1 MGAPKVTVREIDL
14 STRVPSF
21 PGVYG
26 GMAIPA
32 LKGPLEP
39 TLVTTDKDLLRL
51 YTPDSEVKVTY
62 DNSYFSALAYLQG
75 SDKLWVNRAINTDAL
90 YGGLFVFAT
99 QSASANDH
107 VAAGLA
113 IAADPIDPPAYTF
126 GAESFVLYGLN
137 PGAWNNDIS
146 IKIFDF
152 HAQEDLAVGDFAEG
166 TDIITTRQKW
176 NVGDDVKFQ
185 KKTNASTLPTN
196 LAFDTTY
203 YVTVPSGN
211 TFKLAST
218 LALAIAGTP
227 IDFTGSGSNT
237 VVLMPAT
244 NHCPESGKKADA
256 TASAFWEAYFGEK
269 AVPTAFSIEVYWKGT
284 LVETFAVSKSTVKD
298 GFNRSMYIVDMLK
311 SSEYIRCI
319 DNTAVTTD
327 MVKTMH
333 TGIYMEKGTDGTAV
347 TDAELVVALDGFE
360 SPDAIPLTL
369 LMDGGAATVAVA
381 QQIIAVAEARRDC
394 FGILSTPY
402 ANEASASYLNELI
415 NYRKID
421 LNANTS
427 FAALF
432 TPHLKVYDKFNDRS
446 IYCAPDGNIGAI
458 ISKTALNYEIWY
470 PPAGFRRGILNV
482 LDVRRRFQSGEMD
495 LLYDAGLNPVRFV
508 PGKGIVVW
516 GQKTLSARPS
526 ALDRINVRMLLIVIE
541 PAIKEALEDFTFEI
555 NDAATQSV
563 VRIMIAAYMANIKSR
578 RGVYD
583 FSVVCDATNNTATD
597 IDNYRLNVDLFVKP
611 VKAIEFIRFTV
622 VIVPTGMAFGVAK
635 TAV

>member
-26 GMAIPA
+26 GMVIPA
-32 LKGPLEP
+32 PKGPLEP
-39 TLVTTDKDLLRL
+39 TLITTDKDLLRL
-51 YTPDSEVKVTY
+51 YTPDSEIKVGY
-62 DNSYFSALAYLQG
+62 DNSFFSALAYLQG
-75 SDKLWVNRAINTDAL
+75 SDKLWVNRAFPADIL
-90 YGGLFVFAT
+90 FGGIFAYT
-99 QSASANDH
+99 NQSASANDH
-107 VAAGLA
+107 LAAGMA
-113 IAADPIDPPAYTF
+113 IAADPIDPPAYSF
-126 GAESFVLYGLN
+126 GTESFVLYATN
-137 PGAWNNDIS
+137 PGLWNNNIS
-146 IKIFDF
+146 IKIFNF
-152 HAQEDLAVGDFAEG
+152 HAQEDLVEADFNEATEF
-166 TDIITTRQKW
+166 ITTRQKW

-185 KKTNASTLPTN
+185 KKVSTSTLPTG
-196 LAFDTTY
+196 FSYDTTY
-203 YVTVPSGN
+203 YVTDPSGN

-218 LALAIAGTP
+218 LALAVAGTALT
-227 IDFTGSGSNT
+227 FVGSGSNGN
-237 VVLMPAT
+237 VLMPAV
-244 NHCPESGKKADA
+244 NHCPESGKKADS

-269 AVPTAFSIEVYWKGT
+269 VVPTAFSIEVYWKGV
-284 LVETFAVSKSTVKD
+284 LAETFAVSKSTIKD
-298 GFNRSMYIVDMLK
+298 GYGRSMYLVDMLK
-311 SSEYIRCI
+311 SSEYIRAI

-327 MVKTMH
+327 GAKTQH
-333 TGIYMEKGTDGTAV
+333 TQLYFEKGADGSAMTDGRLIIGL
-347 TDAELVVALDGFE
+347 DAFE
-360 SPDAIPLTL
+360 SPDAIPMTL
-369 LMDGGAATVAVA
+369 VMDGGSATVPVA
-381 QQIIAVAEARRDC
+381 QAIIAIAEARKDC

-402 ANEASASYLNELI
+402 ANEASASYLNEII

-446 IYCAPDGNIGAI
+446 IYVAPDGNIGAI

-470 PPAGFRRGILNV
+470 PPAGFRRGVLNV

-495 LLYDAGLNPVRFV
+495 LLYDAGINPIRFV

-526 ALDRINVRMLLIVIE
+526 SLDRINVRMLLIVIE

-555 NDAATQSV
+555 NDAATQSI

-583 FSVVCDATNNTATD
+583 FSVICDATNNTAVD
-597 IDNYRLNVDLFVKP
+597 IDNYQLNVDLFVKP
-611 VKAIEFIRFTV
+611 IKAVEFIRFTV
-622 VIVPTGMAFGVAK
+622 VIVPTGMAFGVAQ